1 MSSIHTP
8 RHFYCH
14 NNQLSKLISIQRLSS
29 LNQSPIFQR
38 NPFQRTSTIVRAAS
52 DPPPPRRLIPYVLS
66 IPRRVEAY
74 FEAYPLRRFMW
85 LGISFCLGVWAGNI
99 VTLSFGALAINDA
112 FAAIVT
118 LIFYE
123 IVSAS
128 YYNAKVKTLRLQFAN
143 LFKIGVVTACLADAV
158 KLGG

>member
-1 MSSIHTP
+1 
-8 RHFYCH
+8 
-14 NNQLSKLISIQRLSS
+14 
-29 LNQSPIFQR
+29 
-38 NPFQRTSTIVRAAS
+38 
-52 DPPPPRRLIPYVLS
+52 
-66 IPRRVEAY
+66 
-74 FEAYPLRRFMW
+74 MW